1 MTDPWKGIVQA
12 LVAGP
17 LFFVL
22 EYPVTLWLK
31 FYGTSSLAP
40 VIFESVLF
48 GILFTVLFRLI
59 LRWRG
64 GKPPR
69 SN

>member
-12 LVAGP
+12 LVAGA

-40 VIFESVLF
+40 VILESVLF

-59 LRWRG
+59 LRWRR

>member
-12 LVAGP
+12 LVAGT

-22 EYPVTLWLK
+22 ELPITLWLK
-31 FYGTSSLAP
+31 LDGTSPLAP
-40 VIFESVLF
+40 VIFESALF
-48 GILFTVLFRLI
+48 GILFTVLIRLT
-59 LRWRG
+59 LRRR